1 MREVKKSLGNV
12 NGVESVQEKEP
23 TGKLQGGISAT
34 WRKKDPEQADPKTQE
49 QDVVEGDKENSQ
61 PTTHD
66 VEAKEEEN
74 KEQPKDVE
82 MNDAVEAP
90 TTEAKTDS

>member
-1 MREVKKSLGNV
+1 MREVKMSLDNGN
-12 NGVESVQEKEP
+12 GIEAIKEKE
-23 TGKLQGGISAT
+23 TNGKLQGGISAT
-34 WRKKDPEQADPKTQE
+34 WRKKEPEQTESKTKE
-49 QDVVEGDKENSQ
+49 KDTVEGDKENSE

-66 VEAKEEEN
+66 AEANEEN

-90 TTEAKTDS
+90 TAEAKTDS